1 MPQVVVVGAGYY
13 GLITAKT
20 YLQVTGAYTRSE
32 KNEYNDENDILII
45 DSGSEIGG
53 TWARDRLYPN
63 LLSQNSYGHYEFS
76 DLPLATAVPNTAG
89 GVDEDKF
96 IPGWKIN
103 RYLHIWCQKWDLTRR
118 IRLNWKVDGVS
129 RLPSKQWSL
138 SIIAQTGG
146 TSTPLTITCDKLII
160 AVGLTSEPN
169 IPDIPRT
176 GCHPIPEIHAKDVGF
191 YCQDKLG
198 YEPVPIQQRPL
209 KCNAQRSSFPRSV
222 AVYGGAKSAFDFI
235 HLFGSLHRN
244 SASLRLNACP
254 PEPVQVHWIIREDGL
269 GPAWMTEPT
278 AQLGRKQVASDQ
290 AACTRM
296 VGLMSRCVYEIPKRI
311 AWPSTTSRYR
321 IPRIEGSWLRRIIHE
336 NRLGRAAVR
345 QIWKQVDASIH
356 ASAGYDS
363 QPKMEKLRPA
373 ASAIECTSPGGIANH
388 HDLWDTIRGPN
399 VHIYRSKIACLSGSS
414 TDATIHLSDGTLI
427 PSLDLIIH
435 ATGWIPRTPVEFDPP
450 ALRTQLG
457 LPGPNAD
464 YGWDSSEQQV
474 EAKMRQIFDPSV
486 FKHATAPAPNTYRLF
501 RRVASPSLVAEG
513 DRSLAV
519 MGAVYSG
526 AVALVAEVQAL
537 WAVAFL
543 TGGLDGGQDGPLSNS
558 GRVYESIAEDVVWGR
573 LTGVGLNVDAIKY
586 NDVLLRDLGLNP
598 YRMGGRW
605 WKELLAVYG
614 PSSYA
619 GIVEEWMALR
629 GRGEKL

>member
-1 MPQVVVVGAGYY
+1 MPKVVVVGAGYY

-32 KNEYNDENDILII
+32 KNEDKDEDDILII

-53 TWARDRLYPN
+53 TWVRDRLYPN

-76 DLPLATAVPNTAG
+76 DLPLATAVPDTTG
-89 GVDEDKF
+89 GIDEDKF

-103 RYLHIWCQKWDLTRR
+103 RYLHIWSEKWDLTRR

-138 SIIAQTGG
+138 SIVAQTGT
-146 TSTPLTITCDKLII
+146 TSTPLTLTCDKLII
-160 AVGLTSEPN
+160 AVGLTSERN

-176 GCHPIPEIHAKDVGF
+176 GCHPIPEIHAKDVGL
-191 YCQDKLG
+191 YCQDNLG
-198 YEPVPIQQRPL
+198 YEPVPVQQKPP
-209 KCNAQRSSFPRSV
+209 KCTTQCSSLPRSV

-244 SASLRLNACP
+244 SASMRLNACP
-254 PEPVQVHWIIREDGL
+254 PEPVQVHWIIREDGH

-296 VGLMSRCVYEIPKRI
+296 VGMMSRCVYEIPKRI
-311 AWPSTTSRYR
+311 AWPSSTSRHH

-336 NRLGRAAVR
+336 SRLGRAAVR
-345 QIWKQVDASIH
+345 QVWKQVDASIH
-356 ASAGYDS
+356 ASARYDS
-363 QPKMEKLRPA
+363 QPKMDKLRPA

-399 VHIYRSKIACLSGSS
+399 VHIYRSKIACFSSSS

-435 ATGWIPRTPVEFDPP
+435 ATGWKPCIP
-450 ALRTQLG
+450 
-457 LPGPNAD
+457 
-464 YGWDSSEQQV
+464 
-474 EAKMRQIFDPSV
+474 IFDPRLL
-486 FKHATAPAPNTYRLF
+486 KHATAPAPNTYRLF
-501 RRVASPSLVAEG
+501 RRVASPPLVAEG
-513 DRSLAV
+513 DRSLAL

-558 GRVYESIAEDVVWGR
+558 GRVYKSVAEDV
-573 LTGVGLNVDAIKY
+573 Y
-586 NDVLLRDLGLNP
+586 NDMLLRDLGLNP

-629 GRGEKL
+629 GRGEKLRR

>member
-20 YLQVTGAYTRSE
+20 YLQVTGAYTRSK
-32 KNEYNDENDILII
+32 KNEYKDENDILII

-76 DLPLATAVPNTAG
+76 DLPLATAVPDTAG
-89 GVDEDKF
+89 GIDEEKF

-103 RYLHIWCQKWDLTRR
+103 RYLHIWSQKWDLTRR

-138 SIIAQTGG
+138 SIVAQTGS
-146 TSTPLTITCDKLII
+146 TSTPLTIICDKLII
-160 AVGLTSEPN
+160 AVGLTSERN

-176 GCHPIPEIHAKDVGF
+176 GCHPIPEIHAKDVGL
-191 YCQDKLG
+191 YCQNNLG
-198 YEPVPIQQRPL
+198 YEPLPVQQKPL
-209 KCNAQRSSFPRSV
+209 KCTPQCSSLPRSV

-254 PEPVQVHWIIREDGL
+254 PEPVQKTSGERPGSLH
-269 GPAWMTEPT
+269 P
-278 AQLGRKQVASDQ
+278 
-290 AACTRM
+290 M
-296 VGLMSRCVYEIPKRI
+296 VGMMSRCVYEIPKRM
-311 AWPSTTSRYR
+311 AWPSSTSRHH
-321 IPRIEGSWLRRIIHE
+321 IPRVEGSWLRRIIHE
-336 NRLGRAAVR
+336 SRLGRAAVR
-345 QIWKQVDASIH
+345 QVWKQVDASIH

-363 QPKMEKLRPA
+363 QPKMDKLRPA
-373 ASAIECTSPGGIANH
+373 ASAIECTSSGGIANH

-414 TDATIHLSDGTLI
+414 RDTTIHLSDGTLI

-435 ATGWIPRTPVEFDPP
+435 ATGWKPCIPVQFDPP
-450 ALRTQLG
+450 ALGTQLG
-457 LPGPNAD
+457 LPGPIAND
-464 YGWDSSEQQV
+464 GWDSIEQET
-474 EAKMRQIFDPSV
+474 EAKMREIFDPSL
-486 FKHATAPAPNTYRLF
+486 FKYATAPAPNTYRLF
-501 RRVASPSLVAEG
+501 RRVASPPLVAEG

-543 TGGLDGGQDGPLSNS
+543 TGGFNGGQDGPLSNS
-558 GRVYESIAEDVVWGR
+558 GRVYESVAEDVVWGR

-586 NDVLLRDLGLNP
+586 NDMLLRDLGLNP

-629 GRGEKL
+629 GVGRSCEDKERSRMEKW